1 MARGY
6 EVWWDVNR
14 IRAGR
19 PWDEEVQTGLQNSQV
34 LLALPSPQSVRR
46 ARDARH
52 PTATDSVCLDEIA
65 YDRGLKI
72 PIVPILV
79 VSCEAPFLVCRFEAY
94 LARGMSLGTFPYH
107 LRLLHNADNILSRPQ
122 VQSA

>member
-65 YDRGLKI
+65 YAEASKSRSSQSWWFPARPRFWSAGLKLI
-72 PIVPILV
+72 WQEECPW
-79 VSCEAPFLVCRFEAY
+79 
-94 LARGMSLGTFPYH
+94 
-107 LRLLHNADNILSRPQ
+107 
-122 VQSA
+122 

>member
-65 YDRGLKI
+65 YARGLKI

-79 VSCEAPFLVCRFEAY
+79 VSCEA
-94 LARGMSLGTFPYH
+94 H

-122 VQSA
+122 VQSAWAAR

>member
-1 MARGY
+1 
-6 EVWWDVNR
+6 
-14 IRAGR
+14 
-19 PWDEEVQTGLQNSQV
+19 V
-34 LLALPSPQSVRR
+34 LLALPSPKSVRR

-65 YDRGLKI
+65 YARGLKI

-94 LARGMSLGTFPYH
+94 LARGRSLGTFPYH

-122 VQSA
+122 VQSAWAAR